1 MKKLLIVIV
10 LIIVLVAIGFS
21 LRNELNN
28 EKHSTLTLY
37 GNVDI
42 RQVSLAFEGSGRLS
56 SVTVEEGEQIKAGQ
70 ILARL
75 DTTALEWQK
84 KEIEARL
91 DGQNET
97 LRKLRNGARP
107 QEIAQAKSRVA
118 ASQAEEKRAE
128 QDWQRLTRL
137 AKNTHGQAVS
147 AQDLDLAKSTWQ
159 VAKAKVAEAQEG
171 LRLMQEGS
179 REEDV
184 AAAQAQVRA
193 LEAQQALLKH
203 QIEEGTL
210 KAPVD
215 AVIRSRLLERGDMAT
230 PQKPVFA
237 LALTTPKWIRVY
249 VNEKDLGRI
258 KPGMN
263 AQVYTDTNPQD
274 EILGSIG
281 YISSVAEFTPKTVQ
295 TEDLRTSLVYE
306 VCVIVQDNDNALRL
320 GQPVTVKF
328 PDAPKREEN

>member
-203 QIEEGTL
+203 QIEEGT
-210 KAPVD
+210 K
-215 AVIRSRLLERGDMAT
+215 GT
-230 PQKPVFA
+230 
-237 LALTTPKWIRVY
+237 
-249 VNEKDLGRI
+249 
-258 KPGMN
+258 
-263 AQVYTDTNPQD
+263 
-274 EILGSIG
+274 
-281 YISSVAEFTPKTVQ
+281 
-295 TEDLRTSLVYE
+295 
-306 VCVIVQDNDNALRL
+306 C
-320 GQPVTVKF
+320 
-328 PDAPKREEN
+328 

>member
-128 QDWQRLTRL
+128 QDWQR
-137 AKNTHGQAVS
+137 
-147 AQDLDLAKSTWQ
+147 
-159 VAKAKVAEAQEG
+159 
-171 LRLMQEGS
+171 
-179 REEDV
+179 
-184 AAAQAQVRA
+184 
-193 LEAQQALLKH
+193 
-203 QIEEGTL
+203 
-210 KAPVD
+210 
-215 AVIRSRLLERGDMAT
+215 
-230 PQKPVFA
+230 
-237 LALTTPKWIRVY
+237 
-249 VNEKDLGRI
+249 
-258 KPGMN
+258 
-263 AQVYTDTNPQD
+263 
-274 EILGSIG
+274 
-281 YISSVAEFTPKTVQ
+281 
-295 TEDLRTSLVYE
+295 
-306 VCVIVQDNDNALRL
+306 
-320 GQPVTVKF
+320 
-328 PDAPKREEN
+328 